1 MKINFNKSKLQVTG
15 ACVEDDQH
23 VQVADKIVKILV
35 FGEGVRMLEEGDN
48 VVRK

>member
-15 ACVEDDQH
+15 ACVEDDQ
-23 VQVADKIVKILV
+23 QVADKIVKILV